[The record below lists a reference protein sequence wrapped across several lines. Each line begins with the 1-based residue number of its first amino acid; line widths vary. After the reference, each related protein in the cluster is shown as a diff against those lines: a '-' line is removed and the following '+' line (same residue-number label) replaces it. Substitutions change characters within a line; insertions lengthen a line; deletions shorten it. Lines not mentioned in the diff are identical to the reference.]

1 MPDQINKAKDA
12 CASGKGDMNP
22 RCLHK
27 KSFAHRT
34 LDLVKQAS
42 LRQTVYL
49 FRQSIFGSVI
59 LYVEKHFVLVCLVKQ
74 ISVKIVTTVCIE
86 TENIGR
92 IKVRAHSIANGVMSN
107 DVSTLERTD
116 PKVLRQGFEAIVVL
130 LKVRHSFSI
139 N

>member
-1 MPDQINKAKDA
+1 M
-12 CASGKGDMNP
+12 
-22 RCLHK
+22 
-27 KSFAHRT
+27 
-34 LDLVKQAS
+34 
-42 LRQTVYL
+42 YL